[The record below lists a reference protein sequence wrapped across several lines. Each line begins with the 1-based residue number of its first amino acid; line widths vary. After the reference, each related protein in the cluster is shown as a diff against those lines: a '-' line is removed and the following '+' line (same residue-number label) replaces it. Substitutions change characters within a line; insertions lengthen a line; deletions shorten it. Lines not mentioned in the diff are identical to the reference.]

1 ARVEVEQADQAD
13 TGWPAVVEQLVQRR
27 ADGAATHQYVIDD
40 HQVLP
45 FDLERQLGRA
55 NQRVQ
60 AVLGKVIPVEGNVEN
75 AQRLVLAAQC
85 QQGLGYPDAAG
96 ADADE
101 AGLLNAVAA
110 QVQIKRGS
118 HFGEQLFGVGQGHEF
133 SLMAVS
139 GLGLGSQPAFQ

>member
-1 ARVEVEQADQAD
+1 VEQRES
-13 TGWPAVVEQLVQRR
+13 VEEGTQ
-27 ADGAATHQYVIDD
+27 QYVYGEQHGMPVD
-40 HQVLP
+40 V
-45 FDLERQLGRA
+45 ERQIGRE

-118 HFGEQLFGVGQGHEF
+118 HFGEQLLGVGQGHEF